1 MYRLGELS
9 DARRKL
15 IGSGM
20 LIAGVLGLV
29 LGVIWIHWSSIPLTE
44 TVDGVE
50 MPVVVDYLN
59 WWPRG
64 RFWKGFGYLI
74 VLGATT
80 IALVG
85 ATFLWVLNQKMTW
98 ARATVAGM
106 LAWLALV
113 FFFGMV
119 PSEWLN
125 YAQTDLDW
133 SPQKIALT
141 LPSWLVLGNDITISF
156 AALKDA
162 ISAGYNTGLLV
173 AAPVFALMIQK
184 MKDGRPVSAAAEEP
198 SGPAVEDNA
207 GEQKRGFW
215 SRVVG
220 VFRGGPSRDRGPSR
234 PGGR

>member
-20 LIAGVLGLV
+20 LIAGLLGLV
-29 LGVIWIHWSSIPLTE
+29 LGVIWIHWSSIPLTQ

-64 RFWKGFGYLI
+64 KFWKGIGYLI

-106 LAWLALV
+106 IAWLALV

-133 SPQKIALT
+133 SSQKVAVVIPAI
-141 LPSWLVLGNDITISF
+141 LVLGNTVEISW
-156 AALKDA
+156 AVVKDS
-162 ISAGYNTGLLV
+162 ISMGYHLVMLGVAVVLGLQIQKIKEGRPAS
-173 AAPVFALMIQK
+173 AAPVEK
-184 MKDGRPVSAAAEEP
+184 TSPYGRPLVKGS
-198 SGPAVEDNA
+198 
-207 GEQKRGFW
+207 
-215 SRVVG
+215 
-220 VFRGGPSRDRGPSR
+220 
-234 PGGR
+234 

>member
-1 MYRLGELS
+1 MS

-20 LIAGVLGLV
+20 LIAGLLGLV
-29 LGVIWIHWSSIPLTE
+29 LGVIWIHWSSIPLTQ

-64 RFWKGFGYLI
+64 KFWKGIGYLI

-106 LAWLALV
+106 IAWLALV

-133 SPQKIALT
+133 SSQKVAVVIPAI
-141 LPSWLVLGNDITISF
+141 LVLGNTVEISW
-156 AALKDA
+156 AVVKDS
-162 ISAGYNTGLLV
+162 ISMGYHLVMLGVAVVLGLQIQKIKEGRPAS
-173 AAPVFALMIQK
+173 AAPVEK
-184 MKDGRPVSAAAEEP
+184 TSPYGRPLVKGS
-198 SGPAVEDNA
+198 
-207 GEQKRGFW
+207 
-215 SRVVG
+215 
-220 VFRGGPSRDRGPSR
+220 
-234 PGGR
+234 